1 MAAAQQFETI
11 TMPEGGLGSFFTSN
25 MDEFDDNVLM
35 FGREGGINSM
45 KEVAD
50 RMARM
55 GREGDNF
62 VVHAS
67 EKEVMVPKEVAEKNP
82 ELVGQIKQA
91 IAAEGADPEAYVVGS
106 DRNSINPYTGQ
117 REFFLKKLVK
127 GIKKVFKKAAKVIL
141 PVALN
146 VIFPGM
152 GTIASAAIG
161 AGIGGLVQGASLS
174 QAFKSAALGGL
185 TAGVASGVSGA
196 LGSIGTGQTLGQG
209 FMSGLKGA
217 LPSQSV
223 GFFKPRFGMENA
235 PGVFEPFKTGRGM
248 DANYQNMVAGQRAI
262 EEAVAPTLEGL
273 NPSQLEHAS
282 NLKALNPDLTNAQ
295 LAEAASKAVPA
306 AAAKSSVL
314 GTAAKYGIPS
324 LLALGA
330 TGAFDP
336 IPASEIDLTDV
347 GGSDLSGALADATD
361 MVEADPSKYRVGQP
375 TGRPEY
381 VDPAF
386 TLVNSGLTSGEY
398 LPSQGQY
405 VPPARPSAVYA
416 SLVPS
421 GAGTAN
427 QDTGTMVPSGDGQFA
442 TYVPPAAPVVIP
454 GYNPEVTGM
463 RPAPIYGI
471 DSRGNPVMTPY
482 GDPIMPAQ
490 FVGSNQEV
498 QMAAAGGPMELANDP
513 RLQKARMFPRRT
525 GQIQG
530 PGTETSDDIPAM
542 LSDGEFVM
550 TAQAV
555 RGAGNGS
562 REQGFKKMYDIMRAF
577 EGGAVA

>member
-25 MDEFDDNVLM
+25 LDEIDDNVLM

-45 KEVAD
+45 KDVAD

-55 GREGDNF
+55 GREGDTF

-67 EKEVMVPKEVAEKNP
+67 EKEVMVPSEVAEKNP

-127 GIKKVFKKAAKVIL
+127 GVKKVFKKAAKIIL

-161 AGIGGLVQGASLS
+161 AGIGGLIQGESFKDAL
-174 QAFKSAALGGL
+174 KSAALGGL

-196 LGSIGTGQTLGQG
+196 LSGQG

-217 LPSQSV
+217 LPSQDI
-223 GFFKPRFGMENA
+223 GFFKTRFGMENA
-235 PGVFEPFKTGRGM
+235 PGVFEPFKTGRQM
-248 DANYQNMVAGQRAI
+248 DSAFQQNLADAAQAASLNKYQLAAQEIEKAKKAGI
-262 EEAVAPTLEGL
+262 TLS
-273 NPSQLEHAS
+273 PAD
-282 NLKALNPDLTNAQ
+282 ALAQ
-295 LAEAASKAVPA
+295 VSAEAAGA
-306 AAAKSSVL
+306 AGKSTLL
-314 GTAAKYGIPS
+314 GTAVKYGLPS

-330 TGAFDP
+330 AGGFDE
-336 IPASEIDLTDV
+336 IPASEIEIDGFDIDDTSETRLAENPDKYSTGV
-347 GGSDLSGALADATD
+347 PTGSPNFTTATQ
-361 MVEADPSKYRVGQP
+361 AIYSGQP
-375 TGRPEY
+375 I
-381 VDPAF
+381 
-386 TLVNSGLTSGEY
+386 TSASFG
-398 LPSQGQY
+398 PSQGSYNPIQ
-405 VPPARPSAVYA
+405 PSRTYA
-416 SLVPS
+416 NLTPT
-421 GAGTAN
+421 GAGTN
-427 QDTGTMVPSGDGQFA
+427 SMMGTMVPSSGGVS
-442 TYVPPAAPVVIP
+442 TYVPPAPVQIASF
-454 GYNPEVTGM
+454 E
-463 RPAPIYGI
+463 RPIYGY
-471 DSRGNPVMTPY
+471 DAEGNPIYTPNY
-482 GDPIMPAQ
+482 GAPITP
-490 FVGSNQEV
+490 SV
-498 QMAAAGGPMELANDP
+498 QQPVMAAAGGPMTMNN
-513 RLQKARMFPRRT
+513 FPRRT

>member
-1 MAAAQQFETI
+1 MAAAQQYETI

-25 MDEFDDNVLM
+25 LDEIDDNVLM
-35 FGREGGINSM
+35 FGRAGGINSM

-55 GREGDNF
+55 GREGDTF

-67 EKEVMVPKEVAEKNP
+67 EKEVMVPSEVAEKNP

-161 AGIGGLVQGASLS
+161 AGIGGLIQGESFKDAL
-174 QAFKSAALGGL
+174 KSAALGGL

-217 LPSQSV
+217 LPSQTT
-223 GFFKPRFGMENA
+223 GFFQTRFGMENA

-248 DANYQNMVAGQRAI
+248 DSEYQAALGKAQ
-262 EEAVAPTLEGL
+262 EAVQL
-273 NPSQLEHAS
+273 N
-282 NLKALNPDLTNAQ
+282 KYQ
-295 LAEAASKAVPA
+295 LAAEEIAKAKDAGITLSPA
-306 AAAKSSVL
+306 DALAQVSAGTAAKSSVL
-314 GTAAKYGIPS
+314 GTAAKYGLPT
-324 LLALGA
+324 LLAAGA
-330 TGAFDP
+330 AGAFDP
-336 IPASEIDLTDV
+336 IPASEIDIEGFDE
-347 GGSDLSGALADATD
+347 SDTSETRLAENPDIYSTGVPTKAPGYITPTQ
-361 MVEADPSKYRVGQP
+361 AIYSGQP
-375 TGRPEY
+375 
-381 VDPAF
+381 
-386 TLVNSGLTSGEY
+386 LTTAAY
-398 LPSQGQY
+398 LPSQGTY
-405 VPPARPSAVYA
+405 NPIVPSATYA
-416 SLVPS
+416 SLTPS
-421 GAGTAN
+421 GAGT
-427 QDTGTMVPSGDGQFA
+427 MVPSSGGA
-442 TYVPPAAPVVIP
+442 STYVPPAPVTIP
-454 GYNPEVTGM
+454 GYDPTVTGM
-463 RPAPIYGI
+463 RPAPLYGV
-471 DSRGNPVMTPY
+471 DAQGNPIYSPY
-482 GDPIMPAQ
+482 IEPIRPASY
-490 FVGSNQEV
+490 VEPEV
-498 QMAAAGGPMELANDP
+498 QMAAAGGPMTMNN
-513 RLQKARMFPRRT
+513 FPRRT

>member
-25 MDEFDDNVLM
+25 LDEIDDNVLM
-35 FGREGGINSM
+35 FGRAGGINSM

-55 GREGDNF
+55 GREGDTF

-67 EKEVMVPKEVAEKNP
+67 EKEVMVPSEVAEKNP

-161 AGIGGLVQGASLS
+161 AGIGGLIQGESFKDAL
-174 QAFKSAALGGL
+174 KSAALGGL

-217 LPSQSV
+217 LPSQTT
-223 GFFKPRFGMENA
+223 GFFQTRFGMENA

-248 DANYQNMVAGQRAI
+248 DSEYQAALGKAQ
-262 EEAVAPTLEGL
+262 EAVQL
-273 NPSQLEHAS
+273 N
-282 NLKALNPDLTNAQ
+282 KYQ
-295 LAEAASKAVPA
+295 LAAEEIAKAKDAGITLSPA
-306 AAAKSSVL
+306 DALAQVSAGTAAKSSVL
-314 GTAAKYGIPS
+314 GTAAKYGLPT
-324 LLALGA
+324 LLAAGA
-330 TGAFDP
+330 AGAFDP
-336 IPASEIDLTDV
+336 IPASEIDIEGFDE
-347 GGSDLSGALADATD
+347 SDTSETRLAENPDIYSTGVPTKAPGYITPTQ
-361 MVEADPSKYRVGQP
+361 AIYSGQP
-375 TGRPEY
+375 
-381 VDPAF
+381 
-386 TLVNSGLTSGEY
+386 LTTAAY
-398 LPSQGQY
+398 LPSQGTY
-405 VPPARPSAVYA
+405 NPIVPSATYA
-416 SLVPS
+416 SLTPS
-421 GAGTAN
+421 GAGT
-427 QDTGTMVPSGDGQFA
+427 MVPSSGGA
-442 TYVPPAAPVVIP
+442 STYVPPAPVTIP
-454 GYNPEVTGM
+454 GYDPTVTGM
-463 RPAPIYGI
+463 RPAPLYGV
-471 DSRGNPVMTPY
+471 DAQGNPIYSPY
-482 GDPIMPAQ
+482 IEPIRPASY
-490 FVGSNQEV
+490 VEPEV
-498 QMAAAGGPMELANDP
+498 QMAAAGGPMTMNN
-513 RLQKARMFPRRT
+513 FPRRT